1 MSDDRRGSV
10 ARGAFWLTLGQTSRQ
25 VIAIGTNVA
34 LARILD
40 PESFGLFAMSLVAAE
55 VAQQF
60 ADFGIGSAIVQNRTI
75 DRRAVSTCFWINV
88 GLALL
93 CAIVLAA
100 SSPWIGA
107 LLKHPM
113 VGNLLILSA
122 VNVIISGALT
132 VPQALLVRDMRFQH
146 IVTAQMVG
154 SISGAV
160 VAIVFASMGGGAW
173 SLAVQPLVGTAVTLA
188 LMMVLAR
195 WRPQAT
201 FSYESVREM
210 MHFSGNLLGHNVV
223 TLIGRHAHNVIMG
236 RSLASA
242 AVGIYTM
249 AQTVTYFPVYQ
260 ISAVVVRLLFPTLSR
275 LQDDLIML
283 RKVYLEAVAL
293 IALCTFP
300 LMAGLFAVAPD
311 FVPVVFGDQ
320 WVGVVPVLQV
330 VLWLAMLQSVATTSG
345 TVLLSLG
352 KSRQMLGITLV
363 GASVTIAVLLV
374 TVRWG
379 IMGVT
384 WSLTTLGFM
393 SYLYITWAALRHVG
407 LGPRDFAAAVGRPL
421 AASVLMAMIVMVL
434 RAALDDLGAPLRLVV
449 CILVG
454 GLLYAGASYAINRRQ
469 SLEMIDL
476 IKRAVGKRATA

>member
-1 MSDDRRGSV
+1 
-10 ARGAFWLTLGQTSRQ
+10 
-25 VIAIGTNVA
+25 
-34 LARILD
+34 
-40 PESFGLFAMSLVAAE
+40 
-55 VAQQF
+55 
-60 ADFGIGSAIVQNRTI
+60 
-75 DRRAVSTCFWINV
+75 
-88 GLALL
+88 
-93 CAIVLAA
+93 
-100 SSPWIGA
+100 
-107 LLKHPM
+107 
-113 VGNLLILSA
+113 
-122 VNVIISGALT
+122 
-132 VPQALLVRDMRFQH
+132 
-146 IVTAQMVG
+146 
-154 SISGAV
+154 
-160 VAIVFASMGGGAW
+160 
-173 SLAVQPLVGTAVTLA
+173 
-188 LMMVLAR
+188 MMTLAR

-300 LMAGLFAVAPD
+300 LMTGLFAVAAD

-320 WVGVVPVLQV
+320 WSGVVPVLQV

-374 TVRWG
+374 TVRFG

-384 WSLTTLGFM
+384 WSLTALGFI
-393 SYLYITWAALRHVG
+393 SYLYTTWAALRHLG
-407 LGPRDFAAAVGRPL
+407 LGPGDFMAAIGRPL
-421 AASVLMAMIVMVL
+421 AASMIMGIAVML
-434 RAALDDLGAPLRLVV
+434 LGSLLDGLGAAVRLGICVPA
-449 CILVG
+449 G
-454 GLLYAGASYAINRRQ
+454 GLVYAVASYAINRRQ
-469 SLEMIDL
+469 SMEMIEL
-476 IKRAVGKRATA
+476 IKRAVGKHAPA